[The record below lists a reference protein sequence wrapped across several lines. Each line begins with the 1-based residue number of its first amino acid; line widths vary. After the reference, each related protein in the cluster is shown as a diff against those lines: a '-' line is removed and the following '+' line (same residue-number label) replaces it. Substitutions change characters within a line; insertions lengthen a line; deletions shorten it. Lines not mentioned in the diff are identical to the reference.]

1 VREGRRDL
9 RSRDARGADAV
20 VRGQI
25 VFAAMRN
32 VAAGEELTID
42 YATTDDDDSESPC
55 ACGAPACRKVLS
67 GRDWQRP
74 ELQARYAG
82 WFSSYLE
89 ARIRRGKRD

>member
-1 VREGRRDL
+1 M
-9 RSRDARGADAV
+9 